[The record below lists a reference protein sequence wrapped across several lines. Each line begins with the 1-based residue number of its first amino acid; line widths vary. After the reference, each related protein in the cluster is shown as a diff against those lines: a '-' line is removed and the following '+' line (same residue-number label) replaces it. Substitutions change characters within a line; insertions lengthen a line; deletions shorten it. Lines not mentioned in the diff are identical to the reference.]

1 MTEDPISTIG
11 RVLRLTIWNDSPTPP
26 TGSDRI
32 DLLDVY
38 IHHHGKPGLLGRTES
53 WLLYLHQ
60 RGSGVIRKMR
70 AEDVNRAAG
79 GLA

>member
-1 MTEDPISTIG
+1 MTEDPIITIG
-11 RVLRLTIWNDSPTPP
+11 RVLTIWNDSPTPP
-26 TGSDRI
+26 TGNDRI

-38 IHHHGKPGLLGRTES
+38 IRCHGKLGLLGRTES
-53 WLLYLHQ
+53 WLLDLHQ